1 MSDYTNSE
9 YNNNDPELDGKF
21 LGSVSKDFVVVCD
34 TIKEAAYQLKVR
46 GLSDYPIFPV
56 CKAELKIGE
65 LLLGKH
71 EVDTAWNWYISTSDA
86 FEQIGIIDADK
97 VDAFQATY
105 KDPEEFCCLFV
116 VDKEFTNFLFIP
128 YPED

>member
-9 YNNNDPELDGKF
+9 YTNNDPELDGKF
-21 LGSVSKDFVVVCD
+21 LGSVSKDFVIVCD

-46 GLSDYPIFPV
+46 GLSDYPIFPI
-56 CKAELKIGE
+56 CKAELPIGQ

-71 EVDTAWNWYISTSDA
+71 EVATSWNYYISTADE
-86 FEQIGIIDADK
+86 FQQLGIIDADK
-97 VDAFQATY
+97 LDVFQSTY